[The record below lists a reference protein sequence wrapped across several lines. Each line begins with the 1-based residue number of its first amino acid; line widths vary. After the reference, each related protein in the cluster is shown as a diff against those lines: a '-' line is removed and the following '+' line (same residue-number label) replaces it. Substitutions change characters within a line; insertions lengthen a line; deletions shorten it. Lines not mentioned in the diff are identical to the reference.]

1 MNCKRCGK
9 PLPNRGVKCTFCG
22 MLMDQEQITYQKK
35 MNDKKNERIELLS
48 EKYGQGNNIEYRK
61 PKENKALGLAVI
73 IIVLVFLIV
82 LTILINVIR
91 NGWYTCYIFV

>member
-9 PLPNRGVKCTFCG
+9 PLPNRGIKCTFCG
-22 MLMDQEQITYQKK
+22 MLMDQEQIDYQRKV
-35 MNDKKNERIELLS
+35 NDKHNDRIELLS
-48 EKYGQGNNIEYRK
+48 EKYGRENNVEYRK

-82 LTILINVIR
+82 LAILINVIR
-91 NGWYTCYIFV
+91 NG

>member
-1 MNCKRCGK
+1 M
-9 PLPNRGVKCTFCG
+9 CG